1 MEIVKN
7 FLKYDA
13 LLKANFKEK
22 LFKLYQV
29 ECKKVI
35 FDFGKLF
42 QVESELSTFDFYD
55 DKHILEYNI
64 SKQNFEVVWWCDG
77 KRYSYLIPNEFFD
90 DFDNFIKKYE
100 KEIYVKSKIQV
111 NLFKNYLG
119 ENN

>member
-1 MEIVKN
+1 MEIVN
-7 FLKYDA
+7 NYLKYDA

-22 LFKLYQV
+22 LFKVYQV

-42 QVESELSTFDFYD
+42 QVESQLSTFDFYD
-55 DKHILEYNI
+55 EKYNLSYNN
-64 SKQNFEVVWWCDG
+64 SKKLFEVVWFYEN

-100 KEIYVKSKIQV
+100 KEIYVKSKIQE
-111 NLFKNYLG
+111 NLFKKYLG
-119 ENN
+119 EF